1 MVWVVSEHV
10 VVLELQVFYQPFGA
24 LSVTVVPG
32 AEATSLLWPQVDHLS
47 GLVEWVRDSGGNAE
61 GESNK
66 TSFAKIIAD
75 IIVHPPEEKLI
86 LDPDVEVAISHPEH
100 ELTCCN
106 WECTLKQV
114 SWSFFHW
121 NS

>member
-1 MVWVVSEHV
+1 MVWVVSKHV

-47 GLVEWVRDSGGNAE
+47 GLVQWVRDGGGHGE
-61 GESNK
+61 GEPNE

-75 IIVHPPEEKLI
+75 IIVHPPEEKLV
-86 LDPDVEVAISHPEH
+86 LDPDVEVAIGHPKH
-100 ELTCCN
+100 ELT
-106 WECTLKQV
+106 
-114 SWSFFHW
+114 
-121 NS
+121 